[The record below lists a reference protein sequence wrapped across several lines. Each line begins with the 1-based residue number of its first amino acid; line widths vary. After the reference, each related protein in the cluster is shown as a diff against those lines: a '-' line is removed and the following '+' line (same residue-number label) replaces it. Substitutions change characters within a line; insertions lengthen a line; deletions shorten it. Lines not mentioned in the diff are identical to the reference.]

1 MVFVLYLILYGL
13 LFAVGACLYSFL
25 NVIVFR
31 IPRGESFLRGRSRC
45 PSCGRELTA
54 GDLVPIFSFLF
65 LRGKCR
71 TCGEKIPVRDT
82 LTEGFGGALA
92 CLCFWQYGGSP
103 KAILAFGFLFLLTA
117 TALIDA
123 DTMEIPDGFSI
134 GIALLGGIA
143 FFIFPEI
150 DGKARLIGAVVVSLP
165 LFLLTLLIP
174 GAFGGGDIKLT
185 AAAGL
190 FLGWKLVLIALM
202 LAILS
207 GGGYGAYLL
216 AKKKLGR
223 KDHFA
228 FGPFL
233 CAGMG
238 ISLLWGEALLAWYWS
253 LWW

>member
-1 MVFVLYLILYGL
+1 MVFVLYLILYSL

-31 IPRGESFLRGRSRC
+31 IPRGEGFLRGRSRC

-71 TCGEKIPVRDT
+71 TCGAKIPVRDT

-150 DGKARLIGAVVVSLP
+150 DGKERLIGAVVVSLP
-165 LFLLTLLIP
+165 LFLTLLIP